1 MVNEAYDVIVVGLGA
16 MGSATTYQV
25 AKRGAKVLGL
35 EMFQPGHDQGS
46 SHGYHRMIR
55 KSSFQ
60 DDLYVPLAARAFELW
75 REVEEE
81 SGQTLLRILGEISIV
96 DPDSQPAYHAAVR
109 KMIAQGMRTVLD
121 RQDLAERF
129 PGVRYN
135 DGMLTTYEADAGFL
149 RSEAGILTHLD
160 LARRHGAT
168 VQTNTEVLAWSATAN
183 GVQVETTQGTFHAAS
198 VILTAGPWA
207 AELLASLGLPL
218 QVKRSVNGFFQPERP
233 DLWRAQNGAPD
244 FLLDVPE
251 GSFYGMPAVDDVGL
265 KIGLSNYTA
274 TTARTIRRTIDAE
287 EIDRL
292 RQALDTYLPG
302 ASGPLVRQ
310 ITCMCTYTPDGD
322 FVIDHHPDHEQVILG
337 CGFSGRGFKFAPTV
351 GEILADLALEGR
363 TRHEIAALSPR
374 RFAALA
380 AD

>member
-1 MVNEAYDVIVVGLGA
+1 MNDAFDVIVVGLGA

-25 AKRGAKVLGL
+25 AKRGARVLGL
-35 EMFQPGHDQGS
+35 EMFKPGHDQGS

-60 DDLYVPLAARAFELW
+60 DDLYVPLSTRAFELW

-81 SGQTLLRILGEISIV
+81 SGQTLLRMLGEVSIV
-96 DPDSQPAYHAAVR
+96 DPVSAPAYYAAVR
-109 KMIAQGMRTVLD
+109 KMIDRGMRTVLD
-121 RQDLAERF
+121 EQDLAERF
-129 PGVRYN
+129 PGIRYQ
-135 DGMLTTYEADAGFL
+135 DGMLTTYEAEAGFL
-149 RSEAGILTHLD
+149 RSEAGILAHIE
-160 LARRHGAT
+160 LAQRHGAT
-168 VQTNTEVLAWSATAN
+168 IQDQTEVVAWTATGS
-183 GVQVETTQGTFHAAS
+183 GVRVETTRGTYTAS
-198 VILTAGPWA
+198 YLIVTAGPWA
-207 AELLASLGLPL
+207 GELLASLNLPL
-218 QVKRSVNGFFQPERP
+218 QVKRSVNGYFEPDRP
-233 DLWRAQNGAPD
+233 DLWRAENGAPD

-251 GSFYGMPAVDDVGL
+251 GSFYGMPAVDEVGL
-265 KIGLSNYTA
+265 KIGLSNYTV

-302 ASGPLVRQ
+302 ANGPLMRQ

-322 FVIDHHPDHEQVILG
+322 FVIDHHPDTERVIIG

-351 GEILADLALEGR
+351 GEILAELTLDGA
-363 TRHEIAALSPR
+363 TRHDISALSAR
-374 RFAALA
+374 RFTASAA